1 MDPTAKAEMLE
12 SMSGAESSKD
22 GKELAP
28 ATPHSYDISVDQI
41 ENPDDVIKT
50 IKARL
55 RIASQFREP
64 FERLW
69 RSSFLAWMQTLDTEK
84 EDSWESK
91 RFMPL
96 ILQQVETALPVNF
109 SAVFNGD
116 KIWKLHANTP
126 KGKNAA
132 DALEKVLHW
141 QASGPSQFEEA
152 FDESQFWAVLF
163 GTGLLDTNWSQ
174 KAELIWQ
181 PKVVND
187 MDSRGNVINGA
198 DGQPKKVKILVKD
211 VHVVSDWPVL
221 RAPNPTNVWLAPHAR
236 MGDKCPWFVEMIE
249 TTVGRIVE
257 AAGHGHIDAAAVKKW
272 IDSYNTSEAG
282 VSEDIWEGVT
292 PHLFDDWL
300 GEVGLER
307 RRYNDEED
315 GLKDDQVVF
324 LMEYRSLNERI
335 TIAPG
340 GNGTIIGYSENPHMH
355 RKTGMVIH
363 QFIPVPGCPYG
374 RGLGPILLGHQ
385 ELVNEN
391 INLFMDTQR
400 ISLMAPII
408 VNRGS
413 INPLDK
419 NFIWT
424 PNKMIFA
431 RDVNNAAKRMEVPA
445 PSGEAF
451 NMDAHLKQDAE
462 RTTGYSDQQMG
473 MTQGG
478 VNTATE
484 SNILQ
489 TNAQTRSFMQ
499 IRRLQRTVTY
509 VGQLLVQLNQ
519 QYMTKPQVVTI
530 AGEDGLDY
538 IEIQP
543 WEIVGDVTCV
553 ALANA
558 SRANPAL
565 RTQQLIGA
573 MQVFMPILQQGG
585 MTPTIAKLMRQI
597 LKAAEVENI
606 DEIIPKNLGSP
617 RSAMVENV
625 ALENGIPVKPTE
637 FENFEEHI
645 QYHTTRLSELQAEGA
660 DPITIQNFMQHVQ
673 ETVQMAAQVG
683 MMRMQQRGGP
693 PGQQGPQ
700 TQQNPGGGGVRP
712 QATQLGAAAGNQG
725 IPGGASPGPSA
736 PPGRMM

>member
-1 MDPTAKAEMLE
+1 MDPMTKGAMIE
-12 SMSGAESSKD
+12 SMAGAEEKEGSD
-22 GKELAP
+22 EELAP
-28 ATPHSYDISVDQI
+28 KTPHAYDISVDQI
-41 ENPDDVIKT
+41 EDQDEVIAT
-50 IKARL
+50 VKARL
-55 RIASQFREP
+55 RIASEFRQP
-64 FERLW
+64 FEEQW
-69 RSSFLAWMQTLDTEK
+69 RRSFLGWMQTLDTEK

-91 RFMPL
+91 RYMPL

-116 KIWKLHANTP
+116 RIWKIHANTP

-141 QASGPSQFEEA
+141 QATGPSQFEEA
-152 FDESQFWAVLF
+152 FDESQFWSVLF
-163 GTGLLDTNWSQ
+163 GTGLIDTNWSQ
-174 KAELIWQ
+174 KMELIWK
-181 PKVVND
+181 PTVVND
-187 MDSRGNVINGA
+187 VDSQGQPVMGE

-211 VHVVSDWPVL
+211 AEIVADWPIL
-221 RAPNPTNVWLAPHAR
+221 RAPNPTNVWLAPHGC
-236 MGDKCPWFVEMIE
+236 MGDKMPWFVEMIE

-257 AAGHGHIDAAAVKKW
+257 AAGKGHIDAKAVKEW
-272 IDSYNTSEAG
+272 LDTYNTTEAG
-282 VSEDIWEGVT
+282 AGDDIWEGAT

-300 GEVGLER
+300 SEVGLER
-307 RRYNDEED
+307 RRYNDEAD
-315 GLKDDQVVF
+315 KMNGDHVVF
-324 LMEYRSLNERI
+324 LMEYRSLHERI

-340 GNGTIIGYSENPHMH
+340 GGGKIIGYSENPHMH
-355 RKTGMVIH
+355 RKTGMVVH
-363 QFIPVPGCPYG
+363 QFIPIPGCPYG

-400 ISLMAPII
+400 ISLMAPLI

-424 PNKMIFA
+424 PNKMIYA
-431 RDVNNAAKRMEVPA
+431 RDVNNAAKRMDVPA

-451 NMDAHLKQDAE
+451 QMDAHLKQDAE
-462 RTTGYSDQQMG
+462 RTTGYTDQMMG
-473 MTQGG
+473 LTQGG

-489 TNAQTRSFMQ
+489 TNAQTRSFMS
-499 IRRLQRTVTY
+499 IRRIQRTVSL
-509 VGQLLVQLNQ
+509 VGNLLIQLNQ

-543 WEIVGDVTCV
+543 WEIVGSVTCV

-597 LKAAEVENI
+597 LKAAEVENL

-625 ALENGIPVKPTE
+625 ALEQGVSVKPTE

-645 QYHTTRLSELQAEGA
+645 QFHANRLMELQAQGA
-660 DPITIQNFMQHVQ
+660 DPIVLAAFQKHIQ

-683 MMRMQQRGGP
+683 MARAQAQM
-693 PGQQGPQ
+693 GQQGPQ
-700 TQQNPGGGGVRP
+700 TQQNPGGQGVRP

-725 IPGGASPGPSA
+725 VPGAASPGPSA
-736 PPGRMM
+736 PPGRAM